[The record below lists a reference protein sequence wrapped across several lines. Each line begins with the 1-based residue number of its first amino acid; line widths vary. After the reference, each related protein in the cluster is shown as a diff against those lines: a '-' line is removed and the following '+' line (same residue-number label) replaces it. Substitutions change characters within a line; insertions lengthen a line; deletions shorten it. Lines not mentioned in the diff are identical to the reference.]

1 MLKKMRS
8 VFVLLFIFSFSAT
21 LMGNEWANYYF
32 PDALD
37 SYWTY
42 EDQDGE
48 ELTRYA
54 IAPEKMMAKPIAP
67 SVMNPSW
74 RTGRTISI
82 IFILISTKS
91 VTTGWRSLSVMIS
104 KMRHGR
110 SQRSTGTR
118 LW

>member
-8 VFVLLFIFSFSAT
+8 VFVLLCIFGFSAT

-48 ELTRYA
+48 VLTRYA
-54 IAPEKMMAKPIAP
+54 IAPEGLMVKPIAP
-67 SVMNPSW
+67 LVMTQSW
-74 RTGRTISI
+74 RTGQNISI
-82 IFILISTKS
+82 IFIPISTK
-91 VTTGWRSLSVMIS
+91 
-104 KMRHGR
+104 
-110 SQRSTGTR
+110 
-118 LW
+118 